1 VGAVTFHV
9 GVSSKLVIEA
19 AQRQYLRSQTPEEV
33 QHRLLKRQYFLEA
46 INEGIGDES
55 EQFRTGIDKIGFRV
69 KRFLL
74 CQVFL

>member
-33 QHRLLKRQYFLEA
+33 KERLLKREAFLKA
-46 INEGIGDES
+46 INEGIGD
-55 EQFRTGIDKIGFRV
+55 DN
-69 KRFLL
+69 L
-74 CQVFL
+74 